1 MASSTLFLNDQTYDY
16 LRSGS
21 LRESELMAALRAE
34 TAEQELAVMQITPEQ
49 GQFMAMLVRLTQA
62 ARILEIGT
70 FTGYSALAMAQ
81 AMPLGGRLIA
91 CDISEEWTGIAQ
103 RYWAEAGVADRVEL
117 RLAPALETLDRLL
130 AEGHTDGFDL
140 AFIDA
145 DKVNYSNYYERCLKL
160 LRPGGLIMVDNV
172 LWGGSVA
179 DESDQE
185 PDTCA
190 IRSFNAAVKED
201 PRVEISMVSIGD
213 GLMLLHKR

>member
-16 LRSGS
+16 LRSVS
-21 LRESELMAALRAE
+21 LREPEMMAALRAE

-49 GQFMAMLVRLTQA
+49 GQFMAMLVRLIHAT
-62 ARILEIGT
+62 RILEIGT

-81 AMPLGGRLIA
+81 AMPRGGRLVA
-91 CDISEEWTGIAQ
+91 CDISEEWTSIAQ
-103 RYWAEAGVADRVEL
+103 RYWDEAGVADRIEL

-130 AEGHTDGFDL
+130 AEGQTDGFDL

-179 DESDQE
+179 EESNQE

-190 IRSFNAAVKED
+190 IRSFNAAVKAD
-201 PRVEISMVSIGD
+201 PRVDISMVPIGD
-213 GLMLLHKR
+213 GLTLLRKL